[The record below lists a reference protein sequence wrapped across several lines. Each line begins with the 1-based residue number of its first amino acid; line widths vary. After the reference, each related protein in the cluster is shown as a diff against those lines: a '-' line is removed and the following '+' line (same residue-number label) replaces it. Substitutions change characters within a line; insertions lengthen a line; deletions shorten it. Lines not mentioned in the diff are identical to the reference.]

1 MVFEPLYLRHLIDV
15 VGVDRVLL
23 GTDFPFDM
31 GETDPVG
38 LVGRVPGLDDA
49 DRTAVA
55 GGNAQRLF
63 GL

>member
-1 MVFEPLYLRHLIDV
+1 MWSGWIRSNADV
-15 VGVDRVLL
+15 PTSVP
-23 GTDFPFDM
+23 TDFPFDM